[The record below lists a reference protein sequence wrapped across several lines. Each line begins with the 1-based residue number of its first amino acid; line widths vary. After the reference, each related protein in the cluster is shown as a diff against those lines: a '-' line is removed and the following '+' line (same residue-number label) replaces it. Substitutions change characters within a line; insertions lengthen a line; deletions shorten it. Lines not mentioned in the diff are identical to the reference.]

1 MALISLAE
9 SYFRSLK
16 RIKVIPILTKYLLQ
30 YKRVC
35 IPHIGTFELVQQ
47 SPQLSIADKLF
58 TPPFFTIRYL
68 HQDAVPEHQ
77 FNFFSWSDPSRKEI
91 LKEELFNFGAELK
104 SKIKDAPFQW
114 NGFGT
119 LRYASDGVIFEPHP
133 IELDSLQRVPAEKV
147 IRYNAEHSMLVG
159 DQQMTRQQVTRV
171 LHKKSSRWPSA
182 IVLGWIIFVIAL
194 IAIIILLYLGK
205 FQPAASGL
213 RLGVQ

>member
-1 MALISLAE
+1 MDLISWAE

-16 RIKVIPILTKYLLQ
+16 RIKVISILTKYLLQ

-35 IPHIGTFELVQQ
+35 IPHIGTFEIVQQ

-68 HQDAVPEHQ
+68 QQDAVPEHQ
-77 FNFFSWSDPSRKEI
+77 FNFFSWSDPSKKEI

-104 SKIKDAPFQW
+104 SRIRETPFQW

-119 LRYASDGVIFEPHP
+119 LRYASDELVFEPRS
-133 IELDSLQRVPAEKV
+133 IELESLQRVPAEKV

-182 IVLGWIIFVIAL
+182 IVVGWIILVLAVL
-194 IAIIILLYLGK
+194 AIIILLYLEK
-205 FQPAASGL
+205 FQPASSGL
-213 RLGVQ
+213 KLGVQ

>member
-1 MALISLAE
+1 MALISWAE

-35 IPHIGTFELVQQ
+35 IPHIGTFEIVQQ

-104 SKIKDAPFQW
+104 SRVKDAPFQW

-119 LRYASDGVIFEPHP
+119 LRYASDELVFEAHP

-159 DQQMTRQQVTRV
+159 DQQMTRQQVNRV

-182 IVLGWIIFVIAL
+182 IVIGWIILAL
-194 IAIIILLYLGK
+194 TVVAIIILLYLGR
-205 FQPAASGL
+205 FQAAASGL

>member
-1 MALISLAE
+1 MVLISWAE

-35 IPHIGTFELVQQ
+35 IPHIGTFEIVQQ
-47 SPQLSIADKLF
+47 SPQLSIADKIF

-77 FNFFSWSDPSRKEI
+77 FNFFSWSDPARKEI

-104 SKIKDAPFQW
+104 SKIRETPFQW

-119 LRYASDGVIFEPHP
+119 LRYAPDGIVFEPNP
-133 IELDSLQRVPAEKV
+133 IELDSLQQVPAEKV

-159 DQQMTRQQVTRV
+159 DQQMTRQQVTNV
-171 LHKKSSRWPSA
+171 LHKKSGRWPSSIVIAWLIVVLAMLA
-182 IVLGWIIFVIAL
+182 IV
-194 IAIIILLYLGK
+194 ILLYLGK

-213 RLGVQ
+213 RLRVQ